1 MNPDIWQALANLAPI
16 ALVALILWAAAW
28 AYVTLT
34 EGNKP

>member
-1 MNPDIWQALANLAPI
+1 MNPDIWLALANLAPI
-16 ALVALILWAAAW
+16 AAVTLILWALAW